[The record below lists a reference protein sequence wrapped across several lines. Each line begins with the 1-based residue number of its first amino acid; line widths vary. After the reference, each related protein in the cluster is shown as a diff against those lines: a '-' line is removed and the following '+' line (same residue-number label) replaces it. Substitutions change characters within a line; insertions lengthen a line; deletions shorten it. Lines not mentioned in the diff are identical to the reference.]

1 MTTFEK
7 RSDGTTYDDRD
18 SHHGRDSH
26 QEHDSHR
33 ERAGHQE
40 WDNHQQHG
48 GLATAE
54 NLMSAWTGAVYD
66 YAEQVLKAQ
75 RQFAHSML
83 GAAAPMRNVVRD
95 MTSADTTQD
104 RSAANNQLDARSEQ
118 RHDGSDRE
126 NERYNDDDTA
136 EHNRRSVDN
145 HRSDDNTSDISGS
158 ERAKTQ
164 AGQSA
169 KTRTP
174 VTANTTDRKLR

>member
-7 RSDGTTYDDRD
+7 RSDGATYDDRD

-26 QEHDSHR
+26 QER
-33 ERAGHQE
+33 VGHQE
-40 WDNHQQHG
+40 RDSHQQHG
-48 GLATAE
+48 GLGMAE
-54 NLMSAWTGAVYD
+54 NLVSVWTGAIYD
-66 YAEQVLKAQ
+66 YAEQVLRAQ

-104 RSAANNQLDARSEQ
+104 RSANNQLDARGDQ
-118 RHDGSDRE
+118 RHDGSQRSH
-126 NERYNDDDTA
+126 ERYNDDETA

-145 HRSDDNTSDISGS
+145 NRSDDNTSDISGS

-169 KTRTP
+169 KTQTP
-174 VTANTTDRKLR
+174 VTANTTDRMLR

>member
-26 QEHDSHR
+26 QERDSHR

-40 WDNHQQHG
+40 WDSHQQHG

-66 YAEQVLKAQ
+66 YAEQVLRAQ
-75 RQFAHSML
+75 RQFTHSML
-83 GAAAPMRNVVRD
+83 GAAIPMRNVVRD

-104 RSAANNQLDARSEQ
+104 RSANNQLDPRSDQ
-118 RHDGSDRE
+118 RHDGSHRE

-145 HRSDDNTSDISGS
+145 NRSDDNTSDISGT

>member
-26 QEHDSHR
+26 QERDS
-33 ERAGHQE
+33 
-40 WDNHQQHG
+40 HQQHG

-75 RQFAHSML
+75 RHFAHSML
-83 GAAAPMRNVVRD
+83 GAAAAMRNVVRD
-95 MTSADTTQD
+95 ITSADTTRD
-104 RSAANNQLDARSEQ
+104 RSANNQLDARSDQ
-118 RHDGSDRE
+118 RHDGSHRE
-126 NERYNDDDTA
+126 NERYNDNDDDTA

-145 HRSDDNTSDISGS
+145 NRSDDNTSDISRI

-174 VTANTTDRKLR
+174 VTANTTDRKLP

>member
-18 SHHGRDSH
+18 SDHGRDSH
-26 QEHDSHR
+26 QERDSHR

-40 WDNHQQHG
+40 WDSHQQHE

-54 NLMSAWTGAVYD
+54 NLMSTWTGAVYD

-75 RQFAHSML
+75 RQFAQSML
-83 GAAAPMRNVVRD
+83 DAAAPLRNVVRD
-95 MTSADTTQD
+95 MTSADTTRD
-104 RSAANNQLDARSEQ
+104 RSANNQFDARSDQ
-118 RHDGSDRE
+118 RHDGSHRSH
-126 NERYNDDDTA
+126 ERYNDDDTA

-145 HRSDDNTSDISGS
+145 NRSDDSTSDISGI

-174 VTANTTDRKLR
+174 VTANTTDSKLR

>member
-26 QEHDSHR
+26 QERDS
-33 ERAGHQE
+33 
-40 WDNHQQHG
+40 HQQHG

-66 YAEQVLKAQ
+66 YAEQVLRAQ

-104 RSAANNQLDARSEQ
+104 RSANNQLDARSDQ
-118 RHDGSDRE
+118 RHDGSHRE

-145 HRSDDNTSDISGS
+145 NRSDDNTSDISGI

-169 KTRTP
+169 KTRTS
-174 VTANTTDRKLR
+174 VTANTTDRKHH

>member
-18 SHHGRDSH
+18 SHRERDS
-26 QEHDSHR
+26 
-33 ERAGHQE
+33 
-40 WDNHQQHG
+40 HQQHG

-54 NLMSAWTGAVYD
+54 NLMSTWTAAMYD

-83 GAAAPMRNVVRD
+83 CAAAPMRNVARD
-95 MTSADTTQD
+95 ITSADTKEG
-104 RSAANNQLDARSEQ
+104 RSVNNQLDARSDQ
-118 RHDGSDRE
+118 RHDGSHRS

-136 EHNRRSVDN
+136 EYNKRSVDN
-145 HRSDDNTSDISGS
+145 NRLDDNTSDTSRT
-158 ERAKTQ
+158 ERANTQ

-169 KTRTP
+169 
-174 VTANTTDRKLR
+174 TT

>member
-26 QEHDSHR
+26 QERDS
-33 ERAGHQE
+33 
-40 WDNHQQHG
+40 HQQHG

-54 NLMSAWTGAVYD
+54 NLMSTWTGAVYD

-75 RQFAHSML
+75 RQFAPSML

-95 MTSADTTQD
+95 IMSADTTQD
-104 RSAANNQLDARSEQ
+104 RSANNQLDARSDQ
-118 RHDGSDRE
+118 RHDGSYRE

-145 HRSDDNTSDISGS
+145 NRSDDNTSDISGI

-169 KTRTP
+169 KTRTS
-174 VTANTTDRKLR
+174 VTANTTDRKHH